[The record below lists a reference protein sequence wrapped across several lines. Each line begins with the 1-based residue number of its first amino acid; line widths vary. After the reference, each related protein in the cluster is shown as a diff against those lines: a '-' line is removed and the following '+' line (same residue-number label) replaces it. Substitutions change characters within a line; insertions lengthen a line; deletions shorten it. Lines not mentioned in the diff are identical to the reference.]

1 MNKGAG
7 HRPYTLASAHYGLTL
22 SQGQH
27 LAYEKNPSK
36 QAPMSHLDALSREFI
51 QLDIASSRL
60 S

>member
-7 HRPYTLASAHYGLTL
+7 HKPYTLAHSHYGLTL

-27 LAYEKNPSK
+27 LAYEKNLKKP
-36 QAPMSHLDALSREFI
+36 PMRHLDALSREFI

>member
-27 LAYEKNPSK
+27 LAYEKK
-36 QAPMSHLDALSREFI
+36 LKKAPMHHLDALSREFI
-51 QLDIASSRL
+51 QLDIASRRL